1 MNERISID
9 PDICHGRPVV
19 KGTRVLVSN
28 ILGALGSGNTI
39 EQVLADYPNIS
50 RQDVLAA
57 IEFGG
62 ELARFEESPYEAA
75 LP

>member
-9 PDICHGRPVV
+9 PNICHGRPVI
-19 KGTRVLVSN
+19 KGTRVLVAN
-28 ILGALGSGNTI
+28 LLGALGSGDSM

-57 IEFGG
+57 IDFGG
-62 ELARFEESPYEAA
+62 ELSRFEESPYEAA